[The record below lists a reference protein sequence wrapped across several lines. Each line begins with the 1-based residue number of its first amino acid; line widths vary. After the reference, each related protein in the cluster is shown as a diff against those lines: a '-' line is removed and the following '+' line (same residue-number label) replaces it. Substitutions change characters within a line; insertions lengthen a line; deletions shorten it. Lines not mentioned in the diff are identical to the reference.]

1 MAAAEG
7 RDKLHPSPPVEYAY
21 FHGRGEGGSGTGVL
35 LFSGMGVLL
44 FRKAFRDGVSRDL
57 PLARLFDRE
66 RGFRRSTAPRG
77 EPNSLEPGLYQCTAP
92 AVGCLLGKLFGIFY

>member
-1 MAAAEG
+1 
-7 RDKLHPSPPVEYAY
+7 
-21 FHGRGEGGSGTGVL
+21 
-35 LFSGMGVLL
+35 MGVLL

-92 AVGCLLGKLFGIFY
+92 AVGCLLGKLSGIFYQAARLKPFLRLLRTYFLFNI